1 MVSRIR
7 GHCRTGLEDN
17 IKFDRDRLAKSNA
30 ELVKKLVDAMPDFN
44 RRPATAAEARELLGL
59 KI

>member
-1 MVSRIR
+1 MVSRIG

-30 ELVKKLVDAMPDFN
+30 ELVKKLVDAMPNFN
-44 RRPATAAEARELLGL
+44 RRPATVVEARELLSL